1 MAGEAET
8 NLGKFKNEGHTAFVL
23 GYTGES
29 GKALIKDFN
38 QLQLF
43 KRVVLIG
50 RREITLDPSF
60 GPEFEQK
67 VVDFENLEAHRDVFK
82 GLDIGF
88 SCMGTTR
95 GKAGAQGFVR
105 VDHDYVLNAASIA
118 KEEVQTKTVPSLYTR
133 TKGQVEEALK
143 VMHFDRLSIYRPA
156 VLMCNRQESRP
167 GEAVARFLLKPISY
181 IFPTAITTPVEVL
194 SRAMINNMVAPSTQS
209 VELYENKAIHQL
221 SGISG
226 VCKSQNN
233 RVSEAETS
241 KAK

>member
-118 KEEVQTKTVPSLYTR
+118 KEEGCHHFNIISTMSADKNSSLLYTR

-156 VLMCNRQESRP
+156 
-167 GEAVARFLLKPISY
+167 
-181 IFPTAITTPVEVL
+181 
-194 SRAMINNMVAPSTQS
+194 
-209 VELYENKAIHQL
+209 
-221 SGISG
+221 
-226 VCKSQNN
+226 
-233 RVSEAETS
+233 
-241 KAK
+241 